1 MTKLVER
8 LQREPNSCTSD
19 DGYGLTNTEILQI
32 LNHLP
37 TSPVEL
43 HLLIEDLE
51 NRPGF
56 NGEEKQVK
64 FLKLISEYSGRQV
77 VGVDGEDDGD
87 GNDE

>member
-1 MTKLVER
+1 
-8 LQREPNSCTSD
+8 
-19 DGYGLTNTEILQI
+19 
-32 LNHLP
+32 
-37 TSPVEL
+37 VEL

-77 VGVDGEDDGD
+77 VGVDAEDDGD